1 MEGGREYF
9 GYLGLHEFLQIG
21 VLVYFVLPQKYQFL
35 PVALHLELEK
45 LFKCDLRVLLPF
57 GCWLRLMMAVAHDP
71 FGEVLIVELEVNKLL
86 YFVLID

>member
-1 MEGGREYF
+1 MERGREYF
-9 GYLGLHEFLQIG
+9 GDLGLHEFLQIG
-21 VLVYFVLPQKYQFL
+21 VFVYLVLPQKYQLL
-35 PVALHLELEK
+35 PIPLHLELKK
-45 LFKCDLRVLLPF
+45 LFECDLGVFLPL